1 VSKQEMLKLIE
12 QKRSELFKIV
22 AENGLNSSI
31 TIQLSQELDSL
42 LNLYNQYMYQ
52 EKKRL
57 PSH

>member
-1 VSKQEMLKLIE
+1 MSKQEMLKLIE